1 MMGVGFSEI
10 GPRIMD
16 QHRRPLRCVI
26 VDSDIAVR
34 GVIRLALADCDVV
47 AERFAS
53 SSDVVDACDRR
64 ATDILFF
71 EPDLCGFD
79 PGDALDA
86 LGAIG
91 FRGAVLLVSGSHA
104 SLNEIKRAGEQR
116 GLTMLPPLRKPFRA
130 SDIQRIAADCRRR
143 ALAACVA

>member
-1 MMGVGFSEI
+1 MIGVGLSEI

-26 VDSDIAVR
+26 VDSDMAVR
-34 GVIRLALADCDVV
+34 AVIRLALADCDVV

-53 SSDVVDACDRR
+53 SSDVIDACDRR

-79 PGDALDA
+79 PGEALDA
-86 LGAIG
+86 LGATG
-91 FRGAVLLVSGSHA
+91 FRGAVQLVSGSHA
-104 SLNEIKRAGEQR
+104 LLNQIMRAGEQR

-130 SDIQRIAADCRRR
+130 SDIQRIARDRRQQ
-143 ALAACVA
+143 APAACDA